1 MSVSTIEWTDRTWNP
16 VRGCTRV
23 SEGCTRCYA
32 ERLSARELP
41 GLKSPTTNEPF
52 ARMTKGGPR
61 WTGAVEFLP
70 HKLAEPLG
78 WRKPARIFVN
88 SMSDLFH
95 EALSFEEI
103 AAVFG
108 VMAAAPRHTF
118 QVLTKRPERAAEWFR
133 WLDSRDPD
141 GHPPWTCAR
150 EADWRVE
157 PLSPEAA
164 EEAFRDAPMWPLP
177 NLVLGTSVED
187 QPTADLRIPEILR
200 CPAAVHFV
208 SYEPALAA
216 VDFTHIRERRF
227 PTEPHIRE
235 SWIDALAGK
244 RYHYRPADALSTE
257 GYYQNDFPRLDWIV
271 AGGESGPG
279 ARPPQAEWFRSVR
292 DQCLEAGVP
301 FFFKQWGKWAP
312 YDQLP
317 EETKRDLDASGAQL
331 YTDPAPIRPL
341 GLGKKRTGRELDGE
355 LWDQFPKEVRP

>member
-1 MSVSTIEWTDRTWNP
+1 MSAGSSIEWTDATWSP
-16 VRGCTRV
+16 VVGCSRV
-23 SEGCTRCYA
+23 SPGCDGCYA
-32 ERLSARELP
+32 VSMTRRLAAMGQEKYAGLVNPGKWHFNGVARLHTP
-41 GLKSPTTNEPF
+41 DLDK
-52 ARMTKGGPR
+52 
-61 WTGAVEFLP
+61 
-70 HKLAEPLG
+70 PLR
-78 WRKPARIFVN
+78 WRKPRRVFVN
-88 SMSDLFH
+88 PMSDLFH
-95 EALSFEEI
+95 EELSFEQI
-103 AAVFG
+103 AAVLG
-108 VMAAAPRHTF
+108 VVAACPHLTF
-118 QVLTKRPERAAEWFR
+118 QVLTKRPEVAAEWYAWIASVRETEGSVGHFAER
-133 WLDSRDPD
+133 ALGLEGQESARHFAAVNAAILRDD
-141 GHPPWTCAR
+141 
-150 EADWRVE
+150 
-157 PLSPEAA
+157 
-164 EEAFRDAPMWPLP
+164 WPLP
-177 NLVLGTSVED
+177 NLVLGTSVEN
-187 QPTADLRIPEILR
+187 QPTADLRIPEIFR

-208 SYEPALAA
+208 SYEPALRP

-244 RYHYRPADALSTE
+244 RYHYRRADALSTE
-257 GYYQNDFPRLDWIV
+257 GYYQNDLPRLDWII

-341 GLGKKRTGRELDGE
+341 GLGKKRAGRELDGE